1 MAIIHT
7 VIHYV
12 SAHSDLAYETLF
24 LAAFLEAVPIV
35 GTFIPGST
43 IILSLSALIATGDLN
58 LVVVLCSVISGAA
71 LGDGLAF
78 WFGNRNPSRI
88 RKFWPLNKHRVLIH
102 RGEMFFQK
110 YGKAAV
116 LLARFL
122 PPVRAFVPVIA
133 GAMGMT
139 PRQFYPLNLV
149 AILLWAAVHV
159 FPGVLAGK
167 AYQRAGAIA
176 GHLTL
181 PIILGIAAIGFLIWG
196 IRRWLKVA

>member
-1 MAIIHT
+1 MAPSGVAWADYAGAKHGGKEGR
-7 VIHYV
+7 
-12 SAHSDLAYETLF
+12 ARRC
-24 LAAFLEAVPIV
+24 
-35 GTFIPGST
+35 
-43 IILSLSALIATGDLN
+43 ALIEDCPAGRAGRANT
-58 LVVVLCSVISGAA
+58 
-71 LGDGLAF
+71 
-78 WFGNRNPSRI
+78 RM
-88 RKFWPLNKHRVLIH
+88 RV
-102 RGEMFFQK
+102 E
-110 YGKAAV
+110 V
-116 LLARFL
+116 
-122 PPVRAFVPVIA
+122 
-133 GAMGMT
+133 MT

>member
-1 MAIIHT
+1 M
-7 VIHYV
+7 
-12 SAHSDLAYETLF
+12 
-24 LAAFLEAVPIV
+24 
-35 GTFIPGST
+35 
-43 IILSLSALIATGDLN
+43 IATGDLN

-78 WFGNRNPSRI
+78 WFGNRNPGRI

-196 IRRWLKVA
+196 IRRWLKVV